1 MGYRAAAGR
10 VSTPQAAGHTLVIM
24 PVALNAAVIDILD
37 RPNPA
42 VLGTIN
48 PDGSP
53 QTSVVW
59 VGRDGADLLISTADG
74 RRKVRNVS
82 RDPRVSLCVY
92 DQADPEQYVEV
103 RGLAAVTEDAG
114 LAAGRRARRAV
125 RGAGRGPGIPAA
137 AAGGGP
143 RGDSYHAGPAGRIG
157 GRLMRGLL
165 N

>member
-114 LAAGRRARRAV
+114 RQLAVALAEQYEGPGAGQAFLQLPREVVRVVIRITPVRLAGSAAG
-125 RGAGRGPGIPAA
+125 
-137 AAGGGP
+137 
-143 RGDSYHAGPAGRIG
+143 
-157 GRLMRGLL
+157 
-165 N
+165 